1 MLYNYC
7 PNCYSLNVGYK
18 PETRQHKCNSC
29 GFLGTCR
36 QDSIGKINELR
47 KGKTLTSQTSAKT
60 KEREEFNLNL
70 DDDNFGLDSI
80 EDYDDEKKPTTSNIP
95 RYSSK
100 ERPSQKSANAD
111 IGADQ
116 RVKKKFGDKSVN
128 SDWELL

>member
-29 GFLGTCR
+29 GFIGTCK
-36 QDSIGKINELR
+36 QDSIDKINELR
-47 KGKTLTSQTSAKT
+47 KGKTLTNQSFEKT
-60 KEREEFNLNL
+60 RDREEFNLDL
-70 DDDNFGLDSI
+70 DDEDFGLESI
-80 EDYDDEKKPTTSNIP
+80 EDKEEKPFRNSVSN
-95 RYSSK
+95 YSSK
-100 ERPSQKSANAD
+100 ERPSQKSANAH